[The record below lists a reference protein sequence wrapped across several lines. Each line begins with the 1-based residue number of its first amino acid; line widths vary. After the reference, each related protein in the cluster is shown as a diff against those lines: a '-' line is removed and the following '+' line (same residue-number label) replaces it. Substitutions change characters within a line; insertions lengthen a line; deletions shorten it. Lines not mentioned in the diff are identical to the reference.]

1 MIGEFVI
8 TGSTRTRLRV
18 SGNDHRELVRIGF
31 DLVQCKPE
39 LIYSI
44 DFLRIAFAQPFPE
57 HGLSRFDRGLIPGR
71 LDHIDEFGL
80 VQIALQ

>member
-18 SGNDHRELVRIGF
+18 SCYNHRELVRIGF
-31 DLVQCKPE
+31 DPVQCKPE

-44 DFLRIAFAQPFPE
+44 DFLRIAFAQPLPE
-57 HGLSRFDRGLIPGR
+57 HGLSRLDRSLIPGR

-80 VQIALQ
+80 VKVALQ